1 MNSSQEHI
9 IPLMGKGMHGKSW
22 QLRTEGNTEI
32 VEKFGACNCDYY
44 KACANNGSVWDE
56 AKREFDWHGTGRVN
70 IAHEAIDRHAT
81 SWRRNKVALYWEGP
95 NKENAK
101 YTFSEMKLLSDR
113 FANVLRKAGAKKGDR
128 IFVYLPRIPE
138 LYISAV
144 SIAKIGAI
152 FAPLFGGFRAEAVRD
167 RLNDCGAGMIITT
180 PDMKRLGIDAI
191 RKEVPTLKTI
201 IICQAPESFKFGEGE
216 LSYDAEMAYASEE
229 HETEW
234 CHLEDPVIMHYTS
247 GTTGKSK
254 GVIHVHNAM
263 IGHYITTKWVQDL
276 RDDDVYWCTAD
287 PGWVTGTSYGIF
299 GPWLTGASQVVYA
312 GRFSADAWYSI
323 IDKYKVTVWYTAP
336 TALRM
341 LMKAGEDVA
350 RRYQLKSLRFITSVG
365 EPLNPEVIR
374 WGMKVY
380 DLPIHENYW
389 MTETGCNVIANFYSL
404 PLKVGAMGKAFP
416 GITAAVVD
424 DKGNLLPPGVPGN
437 LVIKPG
443 WPSMMRG
450 IWNNPEKYKEYF
462 RIPGWY
468 VTGDSAYM
476 DADGYFW
483 FMGRVDDVIKTSGE
497 RVGPFEVE
505 SALLE
510 HPAVAEAGVI
520 GKPDPLYG
528 NIIKAFIALKPGY
541 EGTEELKREIS
552 GFVKSKL
559 AAHAFP
565 KEIEFMA
572 GLPKTRSG
580 KIMRRVLKAQELGL
594 PLGDLATLDDD

>member
-1 MNSSQEHI
+1 MMNQG
-9 IPLMGKGMHGKSW
+9 IPLTSRGISGKSW
-22 QLRTEGNTEI
+22 QVRTENNIEI
-32 VEKFGACNCDYY
+32 VEKFGVSNCDYHKTY
-44 KACANNGSVWDE
+44 NNGFVWDE
-56 AKREFDWHGTGRVN
+56 VKKEFDWHYTGRVN
-70 IAHEAIDRHAT
+70 IAHEAIDRHAA
-81 SWRRNKVALYWEGP
+81 SWRKNKVALYWEGP
-95 NKENAK
+95 NKEHAK
-101 YTFSEMKLLSDR
+101 YTFAELKTMSDK
-113 FANVLRKAGAKKGDR
+113 FANVLRKAGAGKGDR

-138 LYISAV
+138 LYVSAIA
-144 SIAKIGAI
+144 IAKIGAI

-167 RLNDCGAGMIITT
+167 RMNDAGAEIVVTT
-180 PDMKRLGIDAI
+180 PDMKRLGIDSI
-191 RKEVPTLKTI
+191 KHEVPTLKTI
-201 IICQAPESFKFGEGE
+201 ILCQAPASYKFEQGE
-216 LSYDAEMAYASEE
+216 LSYDAEMMYAPEE
-229 HETEW
+229 LEMEW

-254 GVIHVHNAM
+254 GVLHVHNAM

-299 GPWLTGASQVVYA
+299 GPWLNGMSQVVYA
-312 GRFSADAWYSI
+312 GRFSADAWYAV

-341 LMKAGEDVA
+341 LMKAGDEVVQ
-350 RRYQLKSLRFITSVG
+350 RYSLKSLRFITSVG

-374 WGMKVY
+374 WGMMVY
-380 DLPIHENYW
+380 ELPIHENYW

-404 PLKVGAMGKAFP
+404 PLKIGSMGKPFP
-416 GITAAVVD
+416 GIQAAIVD
-424 DKGNLLPPGVPGN
+424 DKGNILPTGVPGN
-437 LVIKPG
+437 LVIRPG

-468 VTGDSAYM
+468 VTGDSAYL
-476 DADGYFW
+476 DNDGYYW

-510 HPAVAEAGVI
+510 HHAVAEAGVI

-528 NIIKAFIALKPGY
+528 NIIKAFIALRPGR

-552 GFVKSKL
+552 EFVKSKL

-565 KEIEFMA
+565 KEIEFRDS
-572 GLPKTRSG
+572 LPKTRSG

-594 PLGDLATLDDD
+594 PLGDLATLDDE

>member
-1 MNSSQEHI
+1 MNSIPEHG
-9 IPLMGKGMHGKSW
+9 IPLMSKNIHGKSW
-22 QLRTEGNTEI
+22 QLRTENNIEI
-32 VEKFGACNCDYY
+32 VEKFGSCNCDYH
-44 KACANNGSVWDE
+44 KAYANNGFVWDE
-56 AKREFDWHGTGRVN
+56 VKKEFDWHNTGRVN
-70 IAHEAIDRHAT
+70 IAHEAIDRHAQ
-81 SWRRNKVALYWEGP
+81 SWRKNKVALYWEGP
-95 NKENAK
+95 NKEHAK
-101 YTFSEMKLLSDR
+101 YTFSEMKLQSDK

-138 LYISAV
+138 LYVSAV
-144 SIAKIGAI
+144 AIAKIGGI
-152 FAPLFGGFRAEAVRD
+152 FVPLFGGFRAEAVRD
-167 RLNDCGAGMIITT
+167 RMNDCGAEMVVTT
-180 PDMKRLGIDAI
+180 PDMKQLGIDPI

-201 IICQAPESFKFGEGE
+201 IVCRAPESFKFGEGE
-216 LSYDAEMAYASEE
+216 LSYDAEMMYAPEE

-312 GRFSADAWYSI
+312 GRFSADAWYGI

-341 LMKAGEDVA
+341 LMKAGDEVIK
-350 RRYQLKSLRFITSVG
+350 RYNMKSLRFITSVG

-389 MTETGCNVIANFYSL
+389 MTETGCNVIANFYGL
-404 PLKVGAMGKAFP
+404 PLKVGAMGKPFP
-416 GITAAVVD
+416 GITASVVD

-468 VTGDSAYM
+468 VTGDSAFM
-476 DADGYFW
+476 DTDGYFW

-528 NIIKAFIALKPGY
+528 NIIKAFIALKPGF

-552 GFVKSKL
+552 DFVKSKL

-565 KEIEFMA
+565 KEIDFKTS
-572 GLPKTRSG
+572 LPKTRSG

-594 PLGDLATLDDD
+594 PLGDLATLDDE